1 MKLLKKLADFLK
13 FHQVRVTIASPQKKS
28 IMKKLLLHDTL
39 SRKRLEIV
47 PEDGHKFRFY
57 CCGPT
62 VYGPAHIGNFRAFLA
77 QDFFRR
83 VIELSG
89 LKTLHVRNITDVD
102 DKTIR
107 ESIKSGVALKDFTDG
122 WTDQFHEDAKKLN
135 ILEPHIEPSAV
146 DHIPEQIELIQKLI
160 DKGNAYISE
169 DGSVYFSVSSY
180 PKYGKLTRIDQR
192 DLKAGAGETANDA
205 DEYEKD
211 NISDFVLWKA
221 KKIDDGDN
229 YWESP
234 WGDGRPGWHIECSAM
249 AMKYLGETLD
259 LHAGGVDLCFPHH
272 ENEIAQSEACTGK
285 TFSQHWFHNEH
296 LMVEGNKMSKSL
308 GNLYTLADIIKK
320 GYNPDELRY
329 ALLAGSYRTKL
340 NFSFDRMIEA
350 RINLKKVS
358 NAAHALGGIDSYKG
372 LCAIAESDS
381 IEMGLFESSWT
392 ALLEDLNAS
401 AALGELF
408 VSIKKL
414 EKRLVNDDLSESD
427 KKICRQGLSVIIN
440 AFGWTL
446 PEPDSVKESVEIPKD
461 VKELAEQRW
470 QAKCDNNWAES
481 DRLRDEVFALG
492 WVIKDGKESYEVEPV
507 K

>member
-1 MKLLKKLADFLK
+1 
-13 FHQVRVTIASPQKKS
+13 
-28 IMKKLLLHDTL
+28 MKKLQLHDTL

-47 PEDGHKFRFY
+47 PDDGSKFRFY

-62 VYGPAHIGNFRAFLA
+62 VYGPAHIGNFRAFLV

-89 LKTLHVRNITDVD
+89 LKTLHVRNVTDVD

-107 ESIKSGVALKDFTDG
+107 ESINAGISLKEFTDG
-122 WTDQFHEDAKKLN
+122 WTNQFHEDCEKLN
-135 ILEPHIEPSAV
+135 LLNPHIEPSAV
-146 DHIPEQIELIQKLI
+146 EHIPEQIELIKQLI
-160 DKGNAYISE
+160 DKGNAYVSE

-211 NISDFVLWKA
+211 NLADFVLWKA
-221 KKIDDGDN
+221 KKTEDGDN
-229 YWESP
+229 FWESP
-234 WGDGRPGWHIECSAM
+234 WGHGRPGWHIECSAM

-285 TFSQHWFHNEH
+285 TFSRHWFHNEH

-320 GYNPDELRY
+320 GYSSSELRF

-340 NFSFDRMIEA
+340 NFSFERMDEA
-350 RINLKKVS
+350 RLNLRRIA
-358 NAAHALGGIDSYKG
+358 NLAHNLGGIDSYDN
-372 LCAIAESDS
+372 LCELAQNGFIK
-381 IEMGLFESSWT
+381 MGPFQSSWN

-401 AALGELF
+401 ASLGELF
-408 VSIKKL
+408 GAIKDVEGKL
-414 EKRLVNDDLSESD
+414 AGQDISEED
-427 KKICRQGLSVIIN
+427 RKIYKQGLSTIVN
-440 AFGWTL
+440 AFGWDL
-446 PEPDSVKESVEIPKD
+446 PDADSQNQDVEVPEK
-461 VKELAEQRW
+461 VQLLANQRW
-470 QAKCDNNWAES
+470 EAKSNKDWAES
-481 DRLRDEVFALG
+481 DRLRDEINSHG
-492 WVIKDGKESYEVEPV
+492 WIIKDDKEGFKLEPE
-507 K
+507 KN

>member
-1 MKLLKKLADFLK
+1 
-13 FHQVRVTIASPQKKS
+13 
-28 IMKKLLLHDTL
+28 MKKLQLHDTL

-47 PEDGHKFRFY
+47 PNDGSKFRFY

-62 VYGPAHIGNFRAFLA
+62 VYGPAHIGNFRAFLV

-107 ESIKSGVALKDFTDG
+107 ESIIAGVSLKEFTDG
-122 WTDQFHEDAKKLN
+122 WTNQFHEDSEQLN
-135 ILEPHIEPSAV
+135 LLKPHIEPSAV
-146 DHIPEQIELIQKLI
+146 EHIPEQIELIKQLI
-160 DKGNAYISE
+160 DKENAYVSE

-211 NISDFVLWKA
+211 NLADFVLWKA
-221 KKIDDGDN
+221 KKTEDGDN
-229 YWESP
+229 FWESP
-234 WGDGRPGWHIECSAM
+234 WGHGRPGWHIECSAM

-285 TFSQHWFHNEH
+285 TFSRHWFHNEH

-308 GNLYTLADIIKK
+308 GNLYTLADIINK
-320 GYNPDELRY
+320 GYSSSELRF

-340 NFSFDRMIEA
+340 NFSFERMDEA
-350 RINLKKVS
+350 RLNLRRIA
-358 NAAHALGGIDSYKG
+358 NLAHNLGGIDSYDN
-372 LCAIAESDS
+372 LCELAQNGF
-381 IEMGLFESSWT
+381 IEMGPFQSSWN

-401 AALGELF
+401 ASLGELF
-408 VSIKKL
+408 GAIKDVEGKL
-414 EKRLVNDDLSESD
+414 AGQDISEED
-427 KKICRQGLSVIIN
+427 RKIYKQGLSTIVN
-440 AFGWTL
+440 AFGWDL
-446 PEPDSVKESVEIPKD
+446 PDADSENKD
-461 VKELAEQRW
+461 VEVPEEVQLLANQRW
-470 QAKCDNNWAES
+470 EAKSNKEWAES
-481 DRLRDEVFALG
+481 DRLRDEINSHG
-492 WVIKDGKESYEVEPV
+492 WIIKDDKEGYKLEPETN
-507 K
+507 

>member
-1 MKLLKKLADFLK
+1 
-13 FHQVRVTIASPQKKS
+13 
-28 IMKKLLLHDTL
+28 MKKLQLNDTL

-47 PEDGHKFRFY
+47 PDDGSKFRFY

-62 VYGPAHIGNFRAFLA
+62 VYGPAHIGNFRAFLV

-89 LKTLHVRNITDVD
+89 LKTLHVRNVTDVD

-107 ESIKSGVALKDFTDG
+107 ESINAGISLKEFTDG
-122 WTDQFHEDAKKLN
+122 WTNQFHEDCEKLN
-135 ILEPHIEPSAV
+135 LLNPHIEPSAV
-146 DHIPEQIELIQKLI
+146 EHIPEQIELIKQLI
-160 DKGNAYISE
+160 DKGNAYVSE

-211 NISDFVLWKA
+211 NLADFVLWKA
-221 KKIDDGDN
+221 KKTEDGDN

-234 WGDGRPGWHIECSAM
+234 WGHGRPGWHIECSAM

-285 TFSQHWFHNEH
+285 TFSRHWFHNEH

-320 GYNPDELRY
+320 GYSSSELRF

-340 NFSFDRMIEA
+340 NFSFERMDEA
-350 RINLKKVS
+350 RLNLRRIA
-358 NAAHALGGIDSYKG
+358 NLAHNLGGIDSYDN
-372 LCAIAESDS
+372 LCELAQNGF
-381 IEMGLFESSWT
+381 IEMGPFQSSWN

-401 AALGELF
+401 ASLGELF
-408 VSIKKL
+408 GAIKDVEGKL
-414 EKRLVNDDLSESD
+414 AGQDIPEED
-427 KKICRQGLSVIIN
+427 KKIYKQGLSTVVN
-440 AFGWTL
+440 AFGWDL
-446 PEPDSVKESVEIPKD
+446 PDADSQNQDVEVPEK
-461 VKELAEQRW
+461 VQLLANQRW
-470 QAKCDNNWAES
+470 EAKSNKDWAES
-481 DRLRDEVFALG
+481 DRLRDEINSHG
-492 WVIKDGKESYEVEPV
+492 WIIKDDKEGFKLEPE
-507 K
+507 KN

>member
-1 MKLLKKLADFLK
+1 
-13 FHQVRVTIASPQKKS
+13 
-28 IMKKLLLHDTL
+28 MKKLQLNDTL

-47 PEDGHKFRFY
+47 PDDGSKFRFY

-62 VYGPAHIGNFRAFLA
+62 VYGPAHIGNFRAFLV

-89 LKTLHVRNITDVD
+89 LKTLHVRNVTDVD

-107 ESIKSGVALKDFTDG
+107 ESINAGISLKEFTDG
-122 WTDQFHEDAKKLN
+122 WTNQFHEDCEKLN
-135 ILEPHIEPSAV
+135 LLNPHIEPSAV
-146 DHIPEQIELIQKLI
+146 EHIPEQIELIKQLI
-160 DKGNAYISE
+160 DKGNAYVSE

-211 NISDFVLWKA
+211 NLADFVLWKA
-221 KKIDDGDN
+221 KKTEDGDN

-234 WGDGRPGWHIECSAM
+234 WGHGRPGWHIECSAM

-285 TFSQHWFHNEH
+285 TFSRHWFHNEH

-320 GYNPDELRY
+320 GYSSSELRF

-340 NFSFDRMIEA
+340 NFSFERMDEA
-350 RINLKKVS
+350 RLNLRRIA
-358 NAAHALGGIDSYKG
+358 NLAHNLGGIDSYDN
-372 LCAIAESDS
+372 LCELAQNGF
-381 IEMGLFESSWT
+381 IEMGPFQSSWN

-401 AALGELF
+401 SSLGELF
-408 VSIKKL
+408 GAIKDVEGKL
-414 EKRLVNDDLSESD
+414 AGQDIPEED
-427 KKICRQGLSVIIN
+427 KKIYKQGLSTVVN
-440 AFGWTL
+440 AFGWDL
-446 PEPDSVKESVEIPKD
+446 PDADSQNQDVEVPEK
-461 VKELAEQRW
+461 VQLLANQRW
-470 QAKCDNNWAES
+470 EAKSNKDWAES
-481 DRLRDEVFALG
+481 DRLRDEINSHG
-492 WVIKDGKESYEVEPV
+492 WIIKDDKEGFKLEPE
-507 K
+507 KN

>member
-1 MKLLKKLADFLK
+1 
-13 FHQVRVTIASPQKKS
+13 
-28 IMKKLLLHDTL
+28 MKKLQLNDTL

-47 PEDGHKFRFY
+47 PDDGSKFRFY

-62 VYGPAHIGNFRAFLA
+62 VYGPAHIGNFRAFLV

-89 LKTLHVRNITDVD
+89 LKTLHVRNVTDVD

-107 ESIKSGVALKDFTDG
+107 ESINAGISLKEFTDG
-122 WTDQFHEDAKKLN
+122 WTNQFHEDCEKLN
-135 ILEPHIEPSAV
+135 LLNPHIEPSAV
-146 DHIPEQIELIQKLI
+146 EHIPEQIELIKQLI
-160 DKGNAYISE
+160 DKGNAYVSE

-211 NISDFVLWKA
+211 NLADFVLWKA
-221 KKIDDGDN
+221 KKTEDGDN
-229 YWESP
+229 FWESP
-234 WGDGRPGWHIECSAM
+234 WGHGRPGWHIECSAM

-285 TFSQHWFHNEH
+285 TFSRHWFHNEH
-296 LMVEGNKMSKSL
+296 LMVDGNKMSKSL

-320 GYNPDELRY
+320 GYSSSELRF

-340 NFSFDRMIEA
+340 NFSFERMDEA
-350 RINLKKVS
+350 RLNLRRIA
-358 NAAHALGGIDSYKG
+358 NLAHNLGGIDSYDN
-372 LCAIAESDS
+372 LCELAQNGF
-381 IEMGLFESSWT
+381 IEMGPFQSSWN

-401 AALGELF
+401 SSLGELF
-408 VSIKKL
+408 GAIKDVEGKL
-414 EKRLVNDDLSESD
+414 AGQDIPEED
-427 KKICRQGLSVIIN
+427 KKIYKQGLSTVVN
-440 AFGWTL
+440 AFGWDL
-446 PEPDSVKESVEIPKD
+446 PDADSQNQDVEVPEK
-461 VKELAEQRW
+461 VQLLANQRW
-470 QAKCDNNWAES
+470 EAKSNKDWAES
-481 DRLRDEVFALG
+481 DRLRDEINSHG
-492 WVIKDGKESYEVEPV
+492 WIIKDDKEGFKLEPE
-507 K
+507 KN

>member
-1 MKLLKKLADFLK
+1 
-13 FHQVRVTIASPQKKS
+13 
-28 IMKKLLLHDTL
+28 MKKLQLHDTL

-47 PEDGHKFRFY
+47 PNDGSKFRFY

-62 VYGPAHIGNFRAFLA
+62 VYGPAHIGNFRAFLV

-107 ESIKSGVALKDFTDG
+107 ESIIAGVSLKEFTDG
-122 WTDQFHEDAKKLN
+122 WTNQFHEDSEQLN
-135 ILEPHIEPSAV
+135 LLKPHIEPSAV
-146 DHIPEQIELIQKLI
+146 EHIPEQIELIKQLI
-160 DKGNAYISE
+160 DKENAYVSE

-180 PKYGKLTRIDQR
+180 PKYGRLTRIDQR

-211 NISDFVLWKA
+211 NLADFVLWKA
-221 KKIDDGDN
+221 KKTEDGDN
-229 YWESP
+229 FWKSP

-285 TFSQHWFHNEH
+285 TFSRHWFHNEH

-320 GYNPDELRY
+320 GYSSSELRF

-340 NFSFDRMIEA
+340 NFSFERMDEA
-350 RINLKKVS
+350 RLNLRRIA
-358 NAAHALGGIDSYKG
+358 NLAHNLGGIDSYDNHCE
-372 LCAIAESDS
+372 LAQNDF
-381 IEMGLFESSWT
+381 IEMGPFQASWN
-392 ALLEDLNAS
+392 ALLQDLNAS
-401 AALGELF
+401 ASLGELF
-408 VSIKKL
+408 GAIKFVEGKFAGQ
-414 EKRLVNDDLSESD
+414 DISEED
-427 KKICRQGLSVIIN
+427 RKIYKQGLSTIVN
-440 AFGWTL
+440 AFGWDL
-446 PEPDSVKESVEIPKD
+446 PNADSENKD
-461 VKELAEQRW
+461 VEVPEEVQLLAKQRW
-470 QAKCDNNWAES
+470 EAKSNKEWAES
-481 DRLRDEVFALG
+481 DRLRDEINSHG
-492 WVIKDGKESYEVEPV
+492 WIIKDDKEGYKLEPETN
-507 K
+507 

>member
-1 MKLLKKLADFLK
+1 
-13 FHQVRVTIASPQKKS
+13 
-28 IMKKLLLHDTL
+28 MKKLQLHDTL

-47 PEDGHKFRFY
+47 PDDSSKFRFY

-62 VYGPAHIGNFRAFLA
+62 VYGPAHIGNFRAFLV

-89 LKTLHVRNITDVD
+89 LKTLHVRNVTDVD

-107 ESIKSGVALKDFTDG
+107 ESINAGISLKEFTDG
-122 WTDQFHEDAKKLN
+122 WTNQFHEDCEKLN
-135 ILEPHIEPSAV
+135 LLNPHIEPSAV
-146 DHIPEQIELIQKLI
+146 EHIPEQIELIKQLI
-160 DKGNAYISE
+160 DKGNAYVSE

-211 NISDFVLWKA
+211 NLADFVLWKA
-221 KKIDDGDN
+221 KKTEDGDN
-229 YWESP
+229 FWESP
-234 WGDGRPGWHIECSAM
+234 WGHGRPGWHIECSAM

-285 TFSQHWFHNEH
+285 TFSRHWFHNEH

-320 GYNPDELRY
+320 GYSSSELRF

-340 NFSFDRMIEA
+340 NFSFERMDEA
-350 RINLKKVS
+350 RLNLRRIA
-358 NAAHALGGIDSYKG
+358 NLAHNLGGIDSYDN
-372 LCAIAESDS
+372 LCELAQNGF
-381 IEMGLFESSWT
+381 IEMGPFQSSWN

-401 AALGELF
+401 ASLGELF
-408 VSIKKL
+408 GAIKDVEGKL
-414 EKRLVNDDLSESD
+414 AGQDISEED
-427 KKICRQGLSVIIN
+427 KKIYKQGLSTIVN
-440 AFGWTL
+440 AFGWDL
-446 PEPDSVKESVEIPKD
+446 PDADSQNQDVEVPEK
-461 VKELAEQRW
+461 VQLLANQRW
-470 QAKCDNNWAES
+470 EAKSNKDWAES
-481 DRLRDEVFALG
+481 DRLRDEINSHG
-492 WVIKDGKESYEVEPV
+492 WIIKDDKEGFKLEPE
-507 K
+507 KN

>member
-1 MKLLKKLADFLK
+1 
-13 FHQVRVTIASPQKKS
+13 
-28 IMKKLLLHDTL
+28 MKKLQLHDTL

-47 PEDGHKFRFY
+47 PDDGSKFRFY

-62 VYGPAHIGNFRAFLA
+62 VYGPAHIGNFRAFLV

-89 LKTLHVRNITDVD
+89 LKTLHVRNVTDVD

-107 ESIKSGVALKDFTDG
+107 ESINAGISLKEFTDG
-122 WTDQFHEDAKKLN
+122 WTNQFHEDCEKLN
-135 ILEPHIEPSAV
+135 LLNPHIEPSAV
-146 DHIPEQIELIQKLI
+146 EHIPEQIELIKQLI
-160 DKGNAYISE
+160 DKGNAYVSE

-211 NISDFVLWKA
+211 NLADFVLWKA
-221 KKIDDGDN
+221 KKTEDGDN
-229 YWESP
+229 FWESP
-234 WGDGRPGWHIECSAM
+234 WGHGRPGWHIECSAM

-285 TFSQHWFHNEH
+285 TFSRHWFHNEH

-320 GYNPDELRY
+320 GYSSSELRF

-340 NFSFDRMIEA
+340 NFSFERMDEA
-350 RINLKKVS
+350 RLNLRRIA
-358 NAAHALGGIDSYKG
+358 NLAHNLGGINSYDN
-372 LCAIAESDS
+372 LCELAQNGF
-381 IEMGLFESSWT
+381 IEMGPFQSSWN

-401 AALGELF
+401 ASLGELF
-408 VSIKKL
+408 GAIKDVEGKL
-414 EKRLVNDDLSESD
+414 AGQDISEED
-427 KKICRQGLSVIIN
+427 RKIYKQGLSTIVN
-440 AFGWTL
+440 AFGWDL
-446 PEPDSVKESVEIPKD
+446 PDADSQNQDVEVPEK
-461 VKELAEQRW
+461 VQLLANQRW
-470 QAKCDNNWAES
+470 EAKSNKDWAES
-481 DRLRDEVFALG
+481 DRLRDEINSHG
-492 WVIKDGKESYEVEPV
+492 WIIKDDKEGFKLEPE
-507 K
+507 KN